1 MAHSLDSQSAYKIQ
15 DVVKC
20 GNSVF
25 TFSLKDLQVLLRRY
39 SLNSV
44 FLVFMTWILS
54 SLFVGVGAWGIF
66 MGVGELDIFW
76 ISLGVSLIVTGL
88 GVIAFWKLGFVKPA
102 RFLLPIIY
110 KKRCNL
116 KQPVYNVLDFL
127 AKDSIS
133 ILSLI
138 AKKEFN
144 QLKEAS
150 NEIIDVW
157 QRGVLGNLDL
167 KQLVAYYTKR
177 QSLSNTSEEGILVS
191 ILKESL
197 LWATSYAVRFKATYI
212 TNDLI
217 FLGFL
222 KTLNIDDV
230 LSSQFQIS
238 LEDVEKIVLWHTNNK
253 RVKFLH
259 SFLNIF
265 APIVHIRGV
274 ADSWFI
280 GFTFYISHMSTD
292 IVEYLRYNPGVYNLA
307 HPGLDQKLMEVL
319 LKPVTPNVLL
329 VGAPGT
335 GKTSIVYG
343 LAQRIVE
350 QDVPKAL
357 LHKRIFAIDLNKML
371 SFVNEVGGV
380 AQFMA
385 YLENE
390 LKQSP
395 EVIFFIDDIAL
406 LFEGSTQRELL
417 LQLISLLSK
426 YNVPIIATMTF
437 ADYAKFKVDY
447 STLAV
452 NFEVIEVPESTED
465 AAYTILTTK
474 IAEAEAKY
482 HIRILFP
489 ALSEIIRL
497 TKIYMPADKFP
508 KKATVIFDKAL
519 AIASAQRATALTP
532 EIVRKTIE
540 DTVKIKIGVEDKE
553 AINKLMHLEAHIHQR
568 YVNQEYAVHE
578 LVEALKRARLQLADT
593 KRPIGVFL
601 FLGPTGVGKTYLAKI
616 ASEEFFGGQHRIIR
630 VDLSQYKLPTD
641 IPQILETLSQVRLSP
656 YSLILLDEFEKA
668 HPDIHDM
675 FLRLFDEGVIKD
687 SRGEELYFTN
697 SLIVATSNVGSRE
710 ILDAGTDY
718 EKAKQII
725 TALLPKYFKPEL
737 INRFDSVII
746 FRALT
751 QEELLKVA
759 DLLMLE
765 LRLELDQKH
774 IRLLWDNS
782 VLKLIVK
789 KSYDPLMGARP
800 IRRFIEKQI
809 KSLIANYILTYK
821 SKHGKLP
828 PVVDLRPHKQNK
840 NDSVQANK
848 QNSTQPSTGVK
859 NSSQDIA
866 ASKQDLDVSNNAVL
880 PKGEATE
887 TSSNFDNKDVDSPD
901 NSSISG

>member
-1 MAHSLDSQSAYKIQ
+1 MAQALDKQVAQKIQ

-25 TFSLKDLQVLLRRY
+25 TLNIKDLQVLIRRY
-39 SLNSV
+39 GLNKAFLSFATILISSIFIGVGSFMIFMSIQKMSV
-44 FLVFMTWILS
+44 FF
-54 SLFVGVGAWGIF
+54 FIF
-66 MGVGELDIFW
+66 
-76 ISLGVSLIVTGL
+76 GVSFIFTGIGAASL
-88 GVIAFWKLGFVKPA
+88 WKLGFVNPA
-102 RFLLPIIY
+102 SFLLPVIY
-110 KKRCNL
+110 KKHCHLNR
-116 KQPVYNVLDFL
+116 PVYNILDFL
-127 AKDSIS
+127 GKDSLD

-138 AKKEFN
+138 AKQDFEKVKESTDEIRDIWERGSLTNFKLADLVEYYKQRQSMAN
-144 QLKEAS
+144 TSAEGLLITVLKE
-150 NEIIDVW
+150 
-157 QRGVLGNLDL
+157 
-167 KQLVAYYTKR
+167 T
-177 QSLSNTSEEGILVS
+177 
-191 ILKESL
+191 L
-197 LWATSYAVRFKATYI
+197 LWATYYAIRFKATYI
-212 TNDLI
+212 TNDLV

-222 KTLNIDDV
+222 KALNTEDV
-230 LSSQFQIS
+230 LSTRFQIS
-238 LEDVEKIVLWHTNNK
+238 LEDIEKIVLWHSNNK

-259 SFLNIF
+259 SYLNVF
-265 APIVHIRGV
+265 APPMPIRGI
-274 ADSWFI
+274 ADTWFI
-280 GFTFYISHMSTD
+280 GFTFYISRMSTE
-292 IVEYLRYNPGVYNLA
+292 IVEFLRYNPGVYNLA

-329 VGAPGT
+329 VGEPGT

-357 LHKRIFAIDLNKML
+357 LHKRIFSIDLNKML

-380 AQFMA
+380 AQFME

-395 EVIFFIDDIAL
+395 EVVFFIDDIAL
-406 LFEGSTQRELL
+406 LFEGATQRELL
-417 LQLISLLSK
+417 LQLLSLLSK
-426 YNVPIIATMTF
+426 YNVPVIATMTF

-452 NFEVIEVPESTED
+452 NFEVIEVPEASED

-474 IAEAEAKY
+474 IRDAEAKY
-482 HIRILFP
+482 HVKILFP

-508 KKATVIFDKAL
+508 KKATVIFNKAL
-519 AIASAQRATALTP
+519 AIASAQRAPALTP

-616 ASEEFFGGQHRIIR
+616 AAEEFFGSQHRIIR

-641 IPQILETLSQVRLSP
+641 IYQILDTLSQVRLSP

-687 SRGEELYFTN
+687 AKGEELYFTN

-710 ILDAGTDY
+710 ILETGTDY

-746 FRALT
+746 FRSLT

-759 DLLMLE
+759 DLLMME

-774 IRLLWDNS
+774 IRLLWDDT

-789 KSYDPLMGARP
+789 KAYDPLMGARP

-809 KSLIANYILTYK
+809 KSLIANYILSYK
-821 SKHGKLP
+821 SKHGKVP
-828 PVVDLRPHKQNK
+828 PVVDLRPHKQNTDTHK
-840 NDSVQANK
+840 EQK
-848 QNSTQPSTGVK
+848 TETGRNVDQET
-859 NSSQDIA
+859 NEGSQ
-866 ASKQDLDVSNNAVL
+866 SNNANKPAKDNPTGL
-880 PKGEATE
+880 
-887 TSSNFDNKDVDSPD
+887 SN
-901 NSSISG
+901 